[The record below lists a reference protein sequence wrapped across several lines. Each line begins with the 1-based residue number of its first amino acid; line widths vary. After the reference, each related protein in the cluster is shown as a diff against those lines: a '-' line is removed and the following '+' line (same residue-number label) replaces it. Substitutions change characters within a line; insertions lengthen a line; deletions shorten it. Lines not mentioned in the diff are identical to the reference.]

1 MFTVF
6 KSGVS
11 LGGVSAADEDVL
23 GWDGAACSLMFDGSD
38 VGVDALEIDGLDV
51 LSTDQV
57 LISFTTSG
65 SVPGIGTVDGSDV
78 ALTRNGEDIDG
89 LSLLDSGDLLISTK

>member
-1 MFTVF
+1 VA
-6 KSGVS
+6 SQQ
-11 LGGVSAADEDVL
+11 LR